1 MSHPIIKPYIEKVK
15 AFLHFLSGQM
25 LIVFFAF
32 AIMAFASYFFLGT
45 VERKHLLRDID
56 GVMTNAQIHIRS
68 ELMEPE
74 TALGVISETI
84 RNMVLSGYESSK
96 VHDYIV
102 YINGFMQSEDDDRM
116 VGVIGCYGIFDAY
129 DRLFLAG
136 NKTYVLPEDYDLESR
151 LWYMTAIDA
160 DGEVGV
166 TQPYTDAYSNEII
179 ITFARRLFDDEGT
192 PLGIVCLDMTLDRI
206 RGYVVNT
213 RVTDDGY
220 GILGDANL
228 LVLAHPHPSYL
239 GRSLRLMNDGE
250 AIADILLQGGE
261 ISERK
266 ATDFTGNKSV
276 LFVRQLENGW
286 VLAII
291 AYAREYYKS
300 VTYIGLILCLLGLVM
315 AIMLNIILWRITK
328 AKEKSDLE
336 NRQKSNFLATV
347 SHEIRTPLNAIL
359 GIAEIEMQNQ
369 ALPKS
374 TTEAVGKIY
383 NSGYIL
389 LGIINDILDLSKIEA
404 GKLELVLVRYD
415 VASLIHDT
423 VQLNMMRIGSKMI
436 KFDLQ
441 VDPVTPAELY
451 GDELRIKQILNNLL
465 TNAFKYTEQGAVV
478 LSVTAKYE
486 DRVRDPHVQLTFRV
500 TDTGQGMSPA
510 QVRKL
515 FDEYSRFNLEANRL
529 TEGTGLGM
537 SITRS
542 LVQMMNG
549 NISVESELGRGST
562 FTVHLPQKSVGAS
575 SLGAQMVENLRR
587 FRIDGTTQM
596 KAQPIVRDPMP
607 YGSVLVV
614 DDVETNLYVAKGLLS
629 PYGLTIDTAI
639 SGYEAIDKIASGNVY
654 DIIFMDHMMPEMDGI
669 EATKIIHELGYTKP
683 VVALTANAVAGMAE
697 IFLSN
702 GFDDFISKPIDIRQ
716 LNACLNKLIRD
727 KQTPE
732 MIESAR
738 NDSLKKLATSMPS
751 SSLTPELTAAFVT
764 DAGKAATILEGLQD
778 KLESLNDDEIKTYI
792 INVHAMKSAL
802 ANIGEIELSGT
813 ARMLETAGKEQNI
826 VLLSTGTP
834 TFINDLRALI
844 KKITP
849 TEESKE
855 IIDEDKAHLRER
867 LFVFREAC
875 AAYDKKAAKE
885 ILVELKKGNWSHQ
898 TKETLNI
905 LVEHLLHSDFEEAAG
920 IAKDLASLE

>member
-1 MSHPIIKPYIEKVK
+1 MPRPIIKPFIDKIK
-15 AFLHFLSGQM
+15 AILQMLSGQM
-25 LIVFFAF
+25 LIVFLAF
-32 AIMAFASYFFLGT
+32 AIMAFVSYLFLSA

-56 GVMTNAQIHIRS
+56 GVMMNTQSYIKA
-68 ELMEPE
+68 ELLEPE

-84 RNMVLSGYESSK
+84 RDMILDGDDSDR

-102 YINGFMQSEDDDRM
+102 YINGYMKADTNDRM
-116 VGVIGCYGIFDAY
+116 IGVIGCYGIFDAY
-129 DRLFLAG
+129 GGKFLAG
-136 NKTYVLPEDYDLESR
+136 NKTYVPPEGFNPENR
-151 LWYMTAIDA
+151 PWYIAAIDA
-160 DGEVGV
+160 EGEIGV
-166 TQPYTDAYSNEII
+166 TQPYIDTYTNEVS
-179 ITFARRLFDDEGT
+179 ITFSRRLLDDNGV
-192 PLGIVCLDMTLDRI
+192 PLGVVCLDMTLDRI
-206 RGYVVNT
+206 RGYVVST
-213 RVTDDGY
+213 RVTDNGY
-220 GILGDANL
+220 GILVDSGLN
-228 LVLAHPHPSYL
+228 VLAHPHQSFL
-239 GRSLRLMNDGE
+239 GKSVRLMNDGD
-250 AIADILLQGGE
+250 AIADIIKQGQN

-266 ATDFTGNKSV
+266 AIDYAGKRSV
-276 LFVRQLENGW
+276 LFAQQLENGW
-286 VLAII
+286 CMAII
-291 AYAREYYKS
+291 AYTKDYYSS
-300 VTYIGLILCLLGLVM
+300 VAFIGLILSLLGFTM
-315 AIMLNIILWRITK
+315 AIMLNIILGRITR
-328 AKEKSDLE
+328 AKQKSDHE

-369 ALPKS
+369 ALPQK

-404 GKLELVLVRYD
+404 GKLELVLVKYD

-441 VDPVTPAELY
+441 IDPIVPAELY

-465 TNAFKYTEQGAVV
+465 TNAFKYTETGEVV

-486 DRVRDPHVQLTFRV
+486 DRVKDPHVQLTFRV
-500 TDTGQGMSPA
+500 TDTGQGMSPE
-510 QVRKL
+510 QMRKL

-537 SITRS
+537 NITRS
-542 LVQMMNG
+542 LVRMMNG
-549 NISVESELGRGST
+549 TISVESELGRGSI
-562 FTVHLPQKSVGAS
+562 FTVHLPQKGVGAG
-575 SLGAQMVENLRR
+575 SLGTEVVENLRK
-587 FRIDGTTQM
+587 FRVDGVAQM
-596 KAQPIVRDPMP
+596 KAQPIMREPMP

-639 SGYEAIDKIASGNVY
+639 SGFETIDKIAAGNVY

-669 EATKIIHELGYTKP
+669 EATKIIHELGYSNP
-683 VVALTANAVAGMAE
+683 IVALTANAVAGMSD

-738 NDSLKKLATSMPS
+738 NDSLKKLTTTIPS
-751 SSLTPELTAAFVT
+751 ISLTPELATAFIT
-764 DAGKAATILEGLQD
+764 DAEKAVATLDDLQ
-778 KLESLNDDEIKTYI
+778 KKIESLDDEDIKKFI
-792 INVHAMKSAL
+792 INAHSMKSAL
-802 ANIGEIELSGT
+802 ANIGETELSGT
-813 ARMLETAGKEQNI
+813 ARMLEMAGKERNI
-826 VLLSTGTP
+826 TLLSTGIQA
-834 TFINDLRALI
+834 FLDNLRALI

-849 TEESKE
+849 VEDSEDTH
-855 IIDEDKAHLRER
+855 DEDKAYLRER
-867 LFVFREAC
+867 LFIFREAC
-875 AAYDKKAAKE
+875 AAYDKKAAKD
-885 ILVELKKGNWSHQ
+885 ILIDLKKGNWSHQ

-905 LVEHLLHSDFEEAAG
+905 LVEHLLHSDFDEAAG

>member
-1 MSHPIIKPYIEKVK
+1 M
-15 AFLHFLSGQM
+15 LSGQN
-25 LIVFFAF
+25 LIVFLAF
-32 AIMAFASYFFLGT
+32 AIMAFASYYFLGN
-45 VERKHLLRDID
+45 VERKHLLGDID
-56 GVMTNAQIHIRS
+56 GVIASARINIRS
-68 ELMEPE
+68 EMLEPE

-84 RNMVLSGYESSK
+84 HAMILSGASSDL

-102 YINGFMQSEDDDRM
+102 HINNFMKSDVNDRM
-116 VGVIGCYGIFDAY
+116 IGVIGCYGFFNVY

-136 NKTYVLPEDYDLESR
+136 NKTYKPPEDYDPTSQP
-151 LWYMTAIDA
+151 WYITAIDA
-160 DGEVGV
+160 DGEIGV
-166 TQPYTDAYSNEII
+166 TQPYIDTYTHEVC
-179 ITFARRLFDDEGT
+179 ITFSRRIFDEEGF
-192 PLGIVCLDMTLDRI
+192 PLGIICLDMTLDRI

-213 RVTDDGY
+213 RVTDSGY
-220 GILGDANL
+220 GILVDNNL
-228 LVLAHPHPSYL
+228 NVLAHPHSAFL
-239 GRSLRLMNDGE
+239 GKSVRFMNDGD
-250 AIADILLQGGE
+250 AIADILERGQN
-261 ISERK
+261 ITERK
-266 ATDFTGNKSV
+266 AIDYTGSRSV
-276 LFVRQLENGW
+276 LFVQQLENGW
-286 VLAII
+286 FIAII
-291 AYAREYYKS
+291 AHSKEYYKS
-300 VTYIGLILCLLGLVM
+300 VTFIGLILFLLGLMM
-315 AIMLNIILWRITK
+315 AIILNIILWRITREK
-328 AKEKSDLE
+328 QKSDLE

-359 GIAEIEMQNQ
+359 GIAEIEMQNES
-369 ALPKS
+369 LPKS
-374 TTEAVGKIY
+374 TIDAVGKIY

-404 GKLELVLVRYD
+404 GKLELVHVRYD

-441 VDPVTPAELY
+441 VDPITPAELF

-465 TNAFKYTEQGAVV
+465 TNAFKYTDQGAVV

-486 DRVRDPHVQLTFRV
+486 DRVKEPYVQLTFRV
-500 TDTGQGMSPA
+500 ADTGQGMSPE
-510 QVRKL
+510 QIRKL

-542 LVQMMNG
+542 LVRMMNG
-549 NISVESELGRGST
+549 TISVESELGRGST
-562 FTVHLPQKSVGAS
+562 FTVHLPQKAVGGG
-575 SLGAQMVENLRR
+575 SLGAEIVENLRR

-596 KAQPIVRDPMP
+596 KTQPIVREPMP

-639 SGYEAIDKIASGNVY
+639 SGFETIDKIAAGNVY

-669 EATKIIHELGYTKP
+669 EATKIIHELGYTHP
-683 VVALTANAVAGMAE
+683 IVALTANAVAGMAD

-751 SSLTPELTAAFVT
+751 PSLTPELAAAFIG
-764 DAGKAATILEGLQD
+764 DAGKAAAILDELQE
-778 KLESLNDDEIKTYI
+778 KLESLDDEDLKKYI
-792 INVHAMKSAL
+792 INVHSMKSAL
-802 ANIGEIELSGT
+802 ANIGENELSST
-813 ARMLETAGKEQNI
+813 ARMLESAGKERNI
-826 VLLSTGTP
+826 MLLTTGTQA
-834 TFINDLRALI
+834 FLNDLRALI

-849 TEESKE
+849 TEGSEE
-855 IIDEDKAHLRER
+855 TINEDKAYLREK

-875 AAYDKKAAKE
+875 AAYDKKAAKD
-885 ILVELKKGNWSHQ
+885 ILIDLKKGNWSNQ
-898 TKETLNI
+898 TKEMLNI

-920 IAKDLASLE
+920 IAKDIATLE